1 MGGRAGGGASAG
13 MGSRS
18 RGGGGVDYLA
28 QAGIND
34 ADIMKVLK
42 TSMTKNAPTAEQI
55 VKKKIAQKKKAIE
68 DKKAFDFLVSNIE
81 KGLTSRKQGK
91 L

>member
-1 MGGRAGGGASAG
+1 MGARTGGGVSGG

-18 RGGGGVDYLA
+18 RGGGIDYLA
-28 QAGIND
+28 QAGISD

-42 TSMTKNAPTAEQI
+42 TSMTKNAPTPEQI

-81 KGLTSRKQGK
+81 KGLTARKQGK

>member
-1 MGGRAGGGASAG
+1 MGGRAGGGASGG

-18 RGGGGVDYLA
+18 RAGSVDYLA

-81 KGLTSRKQGK
+81 KGLTARKQGK

>member
-1 MGGRAGGGASAG
+1 MGARSGGGAAGG
-13 MGSRS
+13 MGSASRS
-18 RGGGGVDYLA
+18 GGVDYLA
-28 QAGIND
+28 QAGITD

-42 TSMTKNAPTAEQI
+42 TSMTKTAPTAGQI

-68 DKKAFDFLVSNIE
+68 DKKAFNFLLANIE
-81 KGLTSRKQGK
+81 KGLAARRQGK